1 MSACAAH
8 PSQQAQQA
16 QRLVCTAELQHLPAL
31 LALVGSAAHRWQ
43 VDEDVVHDLQLIA
56 EEACVNVMHHA
67 YPPGAPGPLSLELAL
82 RHEGPARSLV
92 LTLQD
97 QGRPFN
103 PLSLAPADTDA
114 PVEDRVPG
122 GLGVHLIRSLS
133 DRQHYRHDARD
144 GNVFTIEKRLATA
157 SPS

>member
-8 PSQQAQQA
+8 LAPQT

-31 LALVGSAAHRWQ
+31 LALVASAACGWQ
-43 VDEDVVHDLQLIA
+43 IDDDTVHDLQLIA
-56 EEACVNVMHHA
+56 EEACVNVMRHA
-67 YPPGAPGPLSLELAL
+67 YPPGAPGVLSLQLAL
-82 RHEGPARSLV
+82 QHEGPARYLV
-92 LTLQD
+92 LTVQD

-103 PLSLAPADTDA
+103 PLSLAPANTGA

-133 DRQHYRHDARD
+133 DRQHYQRHARD
-144 GNVFTIEKRLATA
+144 GNVFTIEKRLAAA